1 MKTEFYFNTNTG
13 AFTLVNLNSDSIQK
27 RCAVIGNY
35 TSLYLLA
42 NKWNYSKYK
51 QVMPDLVLESF
62 GKKVTKLPQSLK
74 DFLTENK
81 IISN

>member
-62 GKKVTKLPQSLK
+62 GKKVSNIPQSLK
-74 DFLTENK
+74 NFLLNNK
-81 IISN
+81 ML